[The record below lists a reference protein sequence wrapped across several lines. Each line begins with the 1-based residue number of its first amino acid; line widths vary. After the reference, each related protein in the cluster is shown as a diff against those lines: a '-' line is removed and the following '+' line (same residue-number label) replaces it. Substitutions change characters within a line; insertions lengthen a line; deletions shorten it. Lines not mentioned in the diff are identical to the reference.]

1 MSCGTGVTAVAIAMH
16 YIGKTEQSNL
26 TLNTIGGKL
35 QVSFKKTDKGYE
47 DIWLMGTATQV
58 FKGYI

>member
-1 MSCGTGVTAVAIAMH
+1 MH